1 MAQKDELLRAIR
13 KAMQGEQD
21 SVILYEK
28 AAEHAQEAEVK
39 DFFVNRGKEERRHY
53 SYLSN
58 YYKEIEH
65 DKTPSAMEEIDIDAN
80 TLHPIFSEGFIRRI
94 GEDQYLFSAISTALL
109 LEKDAFEHYRKCA
122 TMAYNLTLQAFFT
135 LLEGWEIKH
144 YDELLKIQKDAEL
157 IHWEKNDFE
166 PF

>member
-1 MAQKDELLRAIR
+1 MAKKEDLLRAIR

-21 SVILYEK
+21 SVILYET
-28 AAEHAQEAEVK
+28 AAEHSPEQEVK
-39 DFFVNRGKEERRHY
+39 DFFLNRGREERRHY
-53 SYLSN
+53 SYLSH

-65 DKTPSAMEEIDIDAN
+65 DRTPTTLDEIDIAAAN
-80 TLHPIFSEGFIRRI
+80 LHPIFSDEFIRRI

-122 TMAYNLTLQAFFT
+122 EMAHNLTLQAFFG
-135 LLEGWEIKH
+135 LMEGWEMKH
-144 YDELLKIQKDAEL
+144 YDELLRIQKDAEL